1 MENIKNNPQIL
12 AFINS
17 QMQTGLSNQ
26 LNNEEQ
32 AKMIE
37 TLMKF
42 QQFINNQNQNNLN
55 NINNKEQNNISNIK
69 NNNNNFVPFQ
79 MRISILIKLITFYKI

>member
-55 NINNKEQNNISNIK
+55 SKLIYLNINFLLNIL
-69 NNNNNFVPFQ
+69 
-79 MRISILIKLITFYKI
+79 SIFSP